1 MFVCRKYR
9 TIFFSFF
16 AFFSYLL
23 RFMMTIVPPLSALW
37 IMISWLDCKFLMVSF
52 SCTVMFCWWLVYFLL
67 PKLII
72 PFFTYEIYWLC
83 FYWWNILIVF
93 LLMKYIDC
101 VFIDEIYWLCL
112 SQWSCVGR
120 NEWFSSC
127 LVWTYPFFLVFYY
140 IPCCYCCLFQ
150 CPQEKRVIL
159 GPG

>member
-93 LLMKYIDC
+93 LPMKYIDC
-101 VFIDEIYWLCL
+101 VYHSGLVLGKMSGFQVVWFGHIRSFLCFIIYRVVIVVC
-112 SQWSCVGR
+112 
-120 NEWFSSC
+120 SSV
-127 LVWTYPFFLVFYY
+127 LRKNVSS
-140 IPCCYCCLFQ
+140 
-150 CPQEKRVIL
+150 
-159 GPG
+159 